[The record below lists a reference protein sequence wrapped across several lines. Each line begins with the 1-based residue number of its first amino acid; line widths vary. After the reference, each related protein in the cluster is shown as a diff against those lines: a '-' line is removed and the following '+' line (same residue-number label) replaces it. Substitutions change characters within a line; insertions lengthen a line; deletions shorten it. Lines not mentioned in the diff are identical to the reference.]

1 MTRRQKMTLPPLPH
15 LIAWTIG
22 ALGVAALVRL
32 IAKEHR
38 RVNDDLE
45 RVRDAVTD
53 KNERAGHPILKRDP
67 CSGIYRPQQR
77 D

>member
-1 MTRRQKMTLPPLPH
+1 MTVPPLPH

-53 KNERAGHPILKRDP
+53 KNERARHPILKRDP
-67 CSGIYRPQQR
+67 RSGIYRPQPR